1 MTIVSEIK
9 TKNPPPKKSAEVRM
23 RLQRKGALLTVSL
36 QQIFGFM
43 SEQLL
48 APSLQV
54 T

>member
-9 TKNPPPKKSAEVRM
+9 TKYPPKKSAEVRM
-23 RLQRKGALLTVSL
+23 WLQRKGALLTVSL